1 MSKCNH
7 CGIILEHVNGQQ
19 CPLCFEAIVDNPL
32 TSRNTWY
39 PSYEVKKTEVS
50 RNLFFHLSLFLS
62 IAIISICLFFNLLI
76 NAGNLWFLYV
86 VGPVLYLLL
95 LLNSTILS
103 KKHVANKILLQV
115 VGMSSM
121 LFLIDLLCGFHKWSV
136 NIVIPILVI
145 TATLL
150 ITVIIGI
157 KKMRWYEYVK
167 YITVMIF
174 LGFIPIILYFIGI
187 SNSIWASAI
196 TALYALLTLAGMF
209 LFSAKF
215 KNEFVRIFHF

>member
-1 MSKCNH
+1 MSKCNQ
-7 CGIILEHVNGQQ
+7 CGVILEHINGQQ
-19 CPLCFEAIVDNPL
+19 CPLCYETIVDSPL
-32 TSRNTWY
+32 SSKNLWY
-39 PSYEVKKTEVS
+39 PSYEVKKTEPS
-50 RNLFFHLSLFLS
+50 KKLLFHLSLFLS
-62 IAIISICLFFNLLI
+62 IAIIGICLFFNLLI
-76 NAGNLWFLYV
+76 DVENLWFLFV
-86 VGPVLYLLL
+86 VGPVLYLFL

-115 VGMSSM
+115 IGMSSM
-121 LFLIDLLCGFHKWSV
+121 LLLIDVLCGFHKWSV

-145 TATLL
+145 VSTLL

-167 YITVMIF
+167 YITVMFF

-196 TALYALLTLAGMF
+196 TALYALLTLTGMF

>member
-1 MSKCNH
+1 MSKCNQ
-7 CGIILEHVNGQQ
+7 CGVILEHINGQQ
-19 CPLCFEAIVDNPL
+19 CPLCYETIGGNPQS
-32 TSRNTWY
+32 SRNAWY
-39 PSYEVKKTEVS
+39 PSYEVKKTKPS
-50 RNLFFHLSLFLS
+50 KNLLFHLSLFLS
-62 IAIISICLFFNLLI
+62 IAVISICLFFNLII

-86 VGPVLYLLL
+86 VGPVLYLFL
-95 LLNSTILS
+95 LLNSTIFS
-103 KKHVANKILLQV
+103 KKHIANKILLQV

-121 LFLIDLLCGFHKWSV
+121 LFLIDMLCGFHKWSV

-145 TATLL
+145 AATLL

-157 KKMRWYEYVK
+157 KKIRWYEYVK
-167 YITVMIF
+167 YIMVMIF
-174 LGFIPIILYFIGI
+174 LGFIPIILYLIGI

-196 TALYALLTLAGMF
+196 TALYALLTLTGMF